1 MINTFATHLG
11 LFGFLLVLIFSFEC
25 CLISEPVPQKTSLLF
40 PLSRTSTEAITFP
53 KTALTISD
61 FPSFPLPQSGQFN
74 FTTSPSLLDLSHLKT
89 YKLQGQEVVKITDLP
104 PDFPIPE
111 KRYLLRGKTVVRLT
125 DLR

>member
-11 LFGFLLVLIFSFEC
+11 LFCFLLVLIFSFEC
-25 CLISEPVPQKTSLLF
+25 CLISEPVPQ
-40 PLSRTSTEAITFP
+40 

-74 FTTSPSLLDLSHLKT
+74 FTTAPSLLDLSHLKT